1 MDSIEREPMF
11 KFKKSKDEIL
21 MILLFILSFLIWASS
36 WSYLVYSII
45 KDPMVLVL
53 VSAVLFIVHYDIQKF
68 ETDKNK
74 MKKGLL
80 QKFL

>member
-11 KFKKSKDEIL
+11 KLKKSKDEIL

-36 WSYLVYSII
+36 WAYLVYSII
-45 KDPMVLVL
+45 KNPMVLIL

-68 ETDKNK
+68 ETDKTK